1 MLPYRVGRAKGPRY
15 PWGPMRRSITL
26 LFLLSVASVFA
37 QAPYL
42 VKDLGNASGAT
53 SARSSDPRAFLDSG
67 GKLFFV
73 ATSETNGLEPW
84 VHDAGGTRFLR
95 DINGGTAGSNVT
107 LFMELTPGV
116 VIFTA
121 NDGVNGT
128 QLWRSDGTEAG
139 TTLLKIV
146 NATASGFLPTFS
158 YGGKVFFSVDDGV
171 HGREPWVTDG
181 TSEGTQLLVE
191 TGPGTAGN
199 GAGNFFRF
207 GNTTRFF
214 ALGGI
219 WSTDGT
225 PTGTTLDILL
235 ESYRFGVAVVGNA
248 FYFFGYDS
256 VHGMEPWK
264 SDGTAAGT
272 SMIKEIRSGVA
283 SYSISIAPTTSGA
296 VFFADD
302 GTGGGGRLWT
312 TDGTAANTV
321 PLDAFPATG
330 TTNFTAVLY
339 PTTSGVFF
347 DDGDGGWKVW
357 RTNGTQAGTYIATT
371 TVNGAAAFG
380 FIEAFSKIYFTSWV
394 GSSLYL
400 FQTDGSANAPAVNV
414 LPDLPAKNV
423 TFTGGK
429 LWFAGRSAANGTELY
444 VSHDGA
450 ALGTQLIANLAPD
463 PDPSSRPENFKAS
476 GPYLYFH
483 PMTPRELWRSDGTS
497 GGTVEVTEMD
507 SHLLAPAPFGSLTPF
522 RGDMYFHHGH
532 TGFYRVDGVN
542 GGATKIGDYQFD
554 AMTADENTIYMW
566 AWSSRGIF
574 TSDGTVAGTIPLYD
588 PNDPGHF
595 LAYDSV
601 VVLPYDGYSWIRCYH
616 GLFRT
621 AGTVATTHR
630 VASMPEYNTYLTGW
644 LAGAGGLV
652 YSGMFSSTNGIELWR
667 SDGTAAGSFVVK
679 DANPGAA
686 SSNPSNLT
694 PAGRLLF
701 FTATAADHGTELWRT
716 DGTAA
721 GTFMLK
727 DIRPGTESS
736 QPSALASL
744 GEVVYFA
751 ANDGTTGIELWKSDG
766 TTEGT
771 VLVRDLAPG
780 VMSSKPAWL
789 AAAGG
794 KIWFSA
800 NDGLHGY
807 ELWST
812 DGTENG
818 TELAGDIIPGSSSS
832 SPDQMTAAESTLFF
846 TAMTD
851 VEGRELWAMPLTMG
865 YASVTG
871 GRTAEGN
878 SGTRALRFTIQRHGV
893 STGAASVAYAILA
906 GTATAGADYSPA
918 AGTIHFSAGE
928 TVKTVDV
935 TIHGDTATEANETLF
950 LQLSSPSGVALQDAI
965 AAGVIDDDDPRADLA
980 AELLQNASSYEASR
994 MVRVTNHGP
1003 SNAAAITVTFT
1014 ESPYE
1019 FIISVADGITC
1030 TETMPV
1036 QCTIAF
1042 LQPSESRTLQIY
1054 RSSIEGL
1061 VDPALPPGRT
1071 VTVQVSSSSIDP
1083 NLSNNTASVMTT
1095 GNGMLQL
1102 PSQLVIGTSATATF
1116 DLGTNATSPTD
1127 VTLTSSS
1134 TNVLVTPATVRIE
1147 AGQRTAAFTLA
1158 TTVGADKTLL
1168 TATIAAETQAALVAP
1183 IVANGQSPKL
1193 DVAIVAETKSTLGYG
1208 ELFIIP
1214 VRVAAR
1220 YPDGTVPAG
1229 LVTLLDQDGTTLS
1242 QLTLDTEGATTFTRP
1257 QPAPGDYHYR
1267 VRYDGDARFN
1277 ALTVSLPTITIQKA
1291 PTTGSVQAPTLSCSN
1306 TVEFRLVVNG
1316 LEGAPV
1322 PTGSV
1327 TLSSFPNSL
1336 GTFTLAPNGLP
1347 DQSEATAT
1355 LTFANGSRSITASYS
1370 GDVYYAGSIF
1380 GKSFSV
1386 GCAAMS
1392 LVATATSPTS
1402 VALSWVSPA
1411 QTTSHYEVYRADS
1424 IEGLF
1429 QWIASTT
1436 GLSAVDTTAQ
1446 QGRVYLYSVGVYGA
1460 PGTPSYS
1467 SNVDIASTFV
1477 YTDHPLAAGTSIKS
1491 AHLTELRSMVA
1502 ALRNTAGLSPLT
1514 FTGSVSRGSVVQA
1527 QHITELRSSIDA
1539 SRARLGLPAIGW
1551 TQQNAA
1557 NGALIRAATLQEL
1570 RGAPN

>member
-1 MLPYRVGRAKGPRY
+1 MP
-15 PWGPMRRSITL
+15 RSITL
-26 LFLLSVASVFA
+26 LLLLLSAAGVSA

-42 VKDLGNASGAT
+42 VKDLGNSGST
-53 SARSSDPRAFLDSG
+53 SAQSSDPRAFRDSG

-73 ATSETNGLEPW
+73 ATNQTDGLEPW
-84 VHDAGGTRFLR
+84 VRDAGGTHLLR
-95 DINGGTAGSNVT
+95 DINAGTAGSSVT

-116 VIFTA
+116 VIFAA

-146 NATASGFLPTFS
+146 NATTSGFQPTFS

-181 TSEGTQLLVE
+181 TTEGTQLLVE
-191 TGPGTAGN
+191 TSPGTAGSA
-199 GAGNFFRF
+199 AGNFFRF

-214 ALGGI
+214 TVGGI

-225 PTGTTLDILL
+225 PGGTTLDIPL
-235 ESYRFGVAVVGNA
+235 ESYRGGLAVTGNT
-248 FYFFGYDS
+248 FYFFNADS

-272 SMIKEIRSGVA
+272 SMITETRSGVA
-283 SYSISIAPTTSGA
+283 SYSMSMAPAASGA

-330 TTNFTAVLY
+330 TENFTSILC
-339 PTTSGVFF
+339 PTTKGVFF
-347 DDGDGGWKVW
+347 SDGSTVW
-357 RTNGTQAGTYIATT
+357 RTNGTQAGTYVATT
-371 TVNGAAAFG
+371 MNDAAFG
-380 FIEAFSKIYFTSWV
+380 LLEAFSNVYFTSWV

-400 FQTDGSANAPAVNV
+400 FQTDGSANATAVNV

-423 TFTGGK
+423 IFTGGK
-429 LWFAGRSAANGTELY
+429 LWFAGTSAANGTELW
-444 VSHDGA
+444 VSHDGT
-450 ALGTQLIANLAPD
+450 ALGTELINLAPD
-463 PDPSSRPENFKAS
+463 PDPSSKPVNFKVA
-476 GPYLYFH
+476 GQYLYFH
-483 PMTPRELWRSDGTS
+483 PLSPRELWRSDGTS
-497 GGTVEVTEMD
+497 GGTIEITDVD
-507 SHLLAPAPFGSLTPF
+507 NGIISPAPFGSLTPF
-522 RGDMYFHHGH
+522 RGDLYYHHSH

-554 AMTADENTIYMW
+554 VMNADENTIYMW
-566 AWSSRGIF
+566 GWSSRGIF
-574 TSDGTVAGTIPLYD
+574 TSDGTAAGTIPLYD
-588 PNDPGHF
+588 PNEPEHF
-595 LAYDSV
+595 FGYDSIDL
-601 VVLPYDGYSWIRCYH
+601 LPYGGYSWIRCYH

-630 VASMPEYNTYLTGW
+630 VASMPDPNTYLSSD
-644 LAGAGGLV
+644 LVAAGGLL
-652 YSGMFSSTNGIELWR
+652 YSVMFSNAQGAELWR
-667 SDGTAAGSFVVK
+667 SDGTAAGSFVLK

-694 PAGRLLF
+694 PAGRFLF
-701 FTATAADHGTELWRT
+701 FIATDADHGTELWRT
-716 DGTAA
+716 DGTAV
-721 GTFMLK
+721 GTVMMK
-727 DIRPGTESS
+727 DIRPGTASS
-736 QPSALASL
+736 LPSALVSL
-744 GEVVYFA
+744 GEIVYFA
-751 ANDGTTGIELWKSDG
+751 ANDGTNGIELWKSDG

-800 NDGLHGY
+800 NDGLHGN
-807 ELWST
+807 EFWST
-812 DGTENG
+812 DGTEIG
-818 TELAGDIIPGSSSS
+818 TVLAGDIIPGSSSS

-846 TAMTD
+846 TATTA
-851 VEGRELWAMPLTMG
+851 VEGRELWAMPLTTG

-871 GRTAEGN
+871 GHTTEGN

-893 STGAASVAYAILA
+893 STDDASVAYAVLA

-918 AGTIHFSAGE
+918 AGTIDFAAGE

-935 TIHGDTATEANETLF
+935 TVHGDTATEANETLF
-950 LQLSSPSGVALQDAI
+950 LQLSSPSGVALQDTI
-965 AAGVIDDDDPRADLA
+965 AAGVIDDDDPHADLA
-980 AELLQNASSYEASR
+980 AELLQNTGINYEAAR
-994 MVRVTNHGP
+994 LLKVTNHGP
-1003 SNAAAITVTFT
+1003 SNAAAIAVTFT

-1019 FIISVADGITC
+1019 FIISVANGITC
-1030 TETMPV
+1030 TETMPA

-1042 LQPSESRTLQIY
+1042 LQPGESRTLQLY
-1054 RSSIEGL
+1054 RNGVEGL

-1071 VTVQVSSSSIDP
+1071 VTVQVSSSAIDTD
-1083 NLSNNTASVMTT
+1083 LSNNTASVLTT

-1116 DLGTNATSPTD
+1116 DLGTNVSSPTD
-1127 VTLTSSS
+1127 VTLTSSAA
-1134 TNVLVTPATVRIE
+1134 TVLVTPATARIE
-1147 AGQRTAAFTLA
+1147 TGQRTATFTLA
-1158 TTVGADKTLL
+1158 TTAGADKTLL
-1168 TATIAAETQAALVAP
+1168 TATIAAETKAALVAP

-1193 DVAIVAETKSTLGYG
+1193 DVAIVAETQPTYGYG

-1214 VRVAAR
+1214 VRIAAR
-1220 YPDGTVPAG
+1220 YPDGTLPTG

-1242 QLTLDTEGATTFTRP
+1242 QLTLDTEGAVTFTLP
-1257 QPAPGDYHYR
+1257 QPPPGEYHYR
-1267 VRYDGDARFN
+1267 ARYDGDARFN
-1277 ALTVSLPTITIQKA
+1277 PLTVSLPAITIQKA
-1291 PTTGSVQAPTLSCSN
+1291 PTTLSVHAPTLSCSN
-1306 TVEFRLVVNG
+1306 AVEFRLVVHG
-1316 LEGAPV
+1316 LEGAPI

-1327 TLSSFPNSL
+1327 SLWSFPNSL

-1347 DQSEATAT
+1347 GQSEATAT
-1355 LTFANGSRSITASYS
+1355 LTFANGYRSIGASYS
-1370 GDVYYAGSIF
+1370 GDAYYAGSSS
-1380 GKSFSV
+1380 GKNFSV

-1402 VALSWVSPA
+1402 VALSWVAPA

-1429 QWIASTT
+1429 QWIASAT

-1446 QGRVYLYSVGVYGA
+1446 QGRVYLYYVGAYGA
-1460 PGTPSYS
+1460 YGTPFYNSRA
-1467 SNVDIASTFV
+1467 DIASTFV

-1491 AHLTELRSMVA
+1491 AHLTELRSMLG
-1502 ALRNTAGLSPLT
+1502 ALRNAAGLSSLT
-1514 FTGSVSRGSVVQA
+1514 FTGSVSSGSVVQA
-1527 QHITELRSSIDA
+1527 QHITDLRSSIDA

-1570 RGAPN
+1570 RGAAN